1 MGLLSALPFL
11 LGCGG
16 NLAGGVLSDRLLVM
30 ILSPL
35 GFGVL
40 DLMLPA
46 AWSLC
51 LDLGRAHA
59 GVLTATMNT
68 AGLAGGFVCTVLFG
82 YLVRA
87 TGGYRAPLCLV
98 AAMVMLSAI
107 LFALIDPR
115 RPVWKEP
122 EVH

>member
-1 MGLLSALPFL
+1 MK
-11 LGCGG
+11 
-16 NLAGGVLSDRLLVM
+16 LLVV
-30 ILSPL
+30 ILASI

-46 AWSLC
+46 TWSLC

-59 GVLTATMNT
+59 GVLTGTMNS

-87 TGGYRAPLCLV
+87 TGGGYRAPLCVV
-98 AAMVMLSAI
+98 AGMVMLSAI
-107 LFALIDPR
+107 LFSLINPN
-115 RPVWKEP
+115 RPVWKDP
-122 EVH
+122 EN